1 MSKTEELK
9 ELVSKLYS
17 THHLEKGEY
26 VSLIENRDAVRDYL
40 FELSRSVR
48 EKYYGKDVY
57 IRGLIEFTDYCK
69 NDCYYCGIRCSNK
82 QAERYRL
89 SKEQILDCCK
99 TGYEL
104 GFRTFVLQ
112 GGEDPY
118 YSDDMICDIVCSI
131 KRDFPDCAVTLSI
144 GEKSEE
150 SYRRYFES
158 GADRYLL
165 RHETADYEHYSS
177 SIRPVFRQSTG
188 RIVLGRLKK
197 SAIRQGQALW

>member
-40 FELSRSVR
+40 FELSGSVR

-158 GADRYLL
+158 GAYNETNCVCSYISVIDRFYGFLICCL
-165 RHETADYEHYSS
+165 CD
-177 SIRPVFRQSTG
+177 Q
-188 RIVLGRLKK
+188 
-197 SAIRQGQALW
+197 